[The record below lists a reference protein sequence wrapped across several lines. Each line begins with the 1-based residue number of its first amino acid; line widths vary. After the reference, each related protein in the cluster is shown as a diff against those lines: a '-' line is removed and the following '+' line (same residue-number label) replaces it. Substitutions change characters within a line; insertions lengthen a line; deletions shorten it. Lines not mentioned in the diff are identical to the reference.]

1 MNKCFK
7 SQHRILLSQLNLPR
21 CYATAVQKEAPPP
34 ASQKPKARVQIVGG
48 LAHKP
53 DPTSVNCDYIGPPDA
68 QSNLRPYVRHYG
80 DQETELARKLRLK
93 RIEVEAWNMDFWTR
107 HNKRFYEEKDDFIR
121 LHKEGETEVSADRMS
136 EFYKSFLDKNWRIH
150 LMYNISW
157 YLKNFDILTLAAAVQ
172 VQRLL
177 SRAKRRSGST
187 QT

>member
-1 MNKCFK
+1 
-7 SQHRILLSQLNLPR
+7 
-21 CYATAVQKEAPPP
+21 
-34 ASQKPKARVQIVGG
+34 
-48 LAHKP
+48 
-53 DPTSVNCDYIGPPDA
+53 
-68 QSNLRPYVRHYG
+68 
-80 DQETELARKLRLK
+80 
-93 RIEVEAWNMDFWTR
+93 
-107 HNKRFYEEKDDFIR
+107 
-121 LHKEGETEVSADRMS
+121 MS